1 VPKWIAS
8 SGKEMAVDLGDYL
21 LRLASGD
28 GYIVLD
34 GEGKCRLKNRDGS
47 EVVFD
52 DGHGRKYSPDVPRP
66 FFNFYC
72 REGLIRQD
80 RSACAERGLVFR
92 LTKNGKERATL

>member
-1 VPKWIAS
+1 MVAS
-8 SGKEMAVDLGDYL
+8 VRREMAVGLGDYL

-34 GEGKCRLKNRDGS
+34 GEGNCRLKNRDGS

-52 DGHGRKYSPDVPRP
+52 DGHGRKYSPDLPRP
-66 FFNFYC
+66 FFNFYR

-92 LTKNGKERATL
+92 LTKNGKERASL